1 MFTGIVQGLAKVIAL
16 NKRDQFMQ
24 LRLSLPER
32 NSSNLQTGASIAVN
46 GTCLTITE
54 FDQNEVQ
61 FDVIKETLN
70 VTNLG
75 SFDIGDTVNFE
86 RAARY
91 GDEIGGHQLSGHISC
106 VVTIDDI
113 VRTTDNCTLWF
124 RVPEQQL
131 QYLLPKG
138 FVSLNG
144 CSLTIGEVLDSRF
157 SIHLIPETLAVTT
170 FGNAQQGD
178 MINMEVD
185 PQTQAIVDTVTS
197 FLNNRNP

>member
-24 LRLSLPER
+24 LRLSLPEI

-54 FDQNEVQ
+54 FDHTEVQ
-61 FDVIKETLN
+61 FDVIKETLD

-75 SFDIGDTVNFE
+75 NADVGDTVNFE

-91 GDEIGGHQLSGHISC
+91 GDEIGGHQLSGHISS
-106 VVTIDDI
+106 VVTIDEI
-113 VRTTDNCTLWF
+113 VRTTDNCTLWLK
-124 RVPEQQL
+124 VPEQLL

-144 CSLTIGEVLDSRF
+144 CSLTIGEVTGSRF

-170 FGNAQQGD
+170 FGSAQQGD
-178 MINMEVD
+178 RINMEVD
-185 PQTQAIVDTVTS
+185 PQTQAIVDTVNR
-197 FLNNRNP
+197 FLNNRTL

>member
-24 LRLSLPER
+24 LRLSLPQR

-61 FDVIKETLN
+61 FDVIEETLQ

-75 SFDIGDTVNFE
+75 SFNVGDTVNFE

-91 GDEIGGHQLSGHISC
+91 GDEIGGHQLSGHISS
-106 VVTIDDI
+106 VVTIDEI
-113 VRTTDNCTLWF
+113 VSTTDNCTLWLKA
-124 RVPEQQL
+124 PEQLL

-144 CSLTIGEVLDSRF
+144 CSLTIGEVIGSRF

-170 FGNAQQGD
+170 FGSAQQGD
-178 MINMEVD
+178 RINMEVD
-185 PQTQAIVDTVTS
+185 PQTQAIVDTVNS
-197 FLNNRNP
+197 FLNNRTL

>member
-24 LRLSLPER
+24 LRLSLPEI

-54 FDQNEVQ
+54 FDHTEVQ
-61 FDVIKETLN
+61 FDVIKETLD

-75 SFDIGDTVNFE
+75 NVDVGDTVNFE

-91 GDEIGGHQLSGHISC
+91 GDEIGGHQLSGHISS
-106 VVTIDDI
+106 VVTIDEI
-113 VRTTDNCTLWF
+113 VRTTDNCTLWLK
-124 RVPEQQL
+124 VPEQLL

-144 CSLTIGEVLDSRF
+144 CSLTIGEVTGSRF

-170 FGNAQQGD
+170 FGSAQQGD
-178 MINMEVD
+178 RINMEVD
-185 PQTQAIVDTVTS
+185 PQTQAIVDTVNR
-197 FLNNRNP
+197 FLNNRTL

>member
-24 LRLSLPER
+24 LRLSLPQR
-32 NSSNLQTGASIAVN
+32 NASNLQTGASIAVN

-61 FDVIKETLN
+61 FDVIEETLQ
-70 VTNLG
+70 VTNIG
-75 SFDIGDTVNFE
+75 SFNVGDTVNFE

-91 GDEIGGHQLSGHISC
+91 GDEIGGHQLSGHISS
-106 VVTIDDI
+106 VVTIDEI
-113 VRTTDNCTLWF
+113 VRTTDNCTLWLKA
-124 RVPEQQL
+124 PEQLL

-144 CSLTIGEVLDSRF
+144 CSLTIGEVLGSRF

-170 FGNAQQGD
+170 FGSAQQGD
-178 MINMEVD
+178 RINMEVD
-185 PQTQAIVDTVTS
+185 PQTQAIVDTVNS
-197 FLNNRNP
+197 FLNNRTL

>member
-24 LRLSLPER
+24 LRLSLPEI

-54 FDQNEVQ
+54 FDHTEVQ
-61 FDVIKETLN
+61 FDVIKETLD

-75 SFDIGDTVNFE
+75 NVGVGDTVNFE

-91 GDEIGGHQLSGHISC
+91 GDEIGGHQLSGHISS
-106 VVTIDDI
+106 VVTIDEI
-113 VRTTDNCTLWF
+113 VRTTDNCTLWLK
-124 RVPEQQL
+124 VPEQLL

-144 CSLTIGEVLDSRF
+144 CSLTIGEVTGSRF

-170 FGNAQQGD
+170 FGSAQQGD
-178 MINMEVD
+178 RINMEVD
-185 PQTQAIVDTVTS
+185 PQTQAIVDTVNR
-197 FLNNRNP
+197 FLNNRTL

>member
-24 LRLSLPER
+24 LRLSLPQR
-32 NSSNLQTGASIAVN
+32 NASNLQTGASIAVN

-61 FDVIKETLN
+61 FDVIEETLQ
-70 VTNLG
+70 VTNIG
-75 SFDIGDTVNFE
+75 SFDVGDTVNFE

-91 GDEIGGHQLSGHISC
+91 GDEIGGHQLSGHISS
-106 VVTIDDI
+106 VVTIDEI
-113 VRTTDNCTLWF
+113 VRTTDNCTLWLKA
-124 RVPEQQL
+124 PEQLL

-144 CSLTIGEVLDSRF
+144 CSLTIGEVLGSRF

-170 FGNAQQGD
+170 FGSAQQGD
-178 MINMEVD
+178 RINMEVD
-185 PQTQAIVDTVTS
+185 PQTQAIVDTVNS
-197 FLNNRNP
+197 FLNNRTL